1 MMLYPLKIKLSK
13 YSYPRLPMFL
23 LLLQHTRGDTGDKGV
38 NKHHNNRGN
47 NL

>member
-23 LLLQHTRGDTGDKGV
+23 LLLQHTRGDKGV
-38 NKHHNNRGN
+38 NKHRNSKDSNR
-47 NL
+47 

>member
-13 YSYPRLPMFL
+13 YSYFRRPMFL
-23 LLLQHTRGDTGDKGV
+23 LLPQHTGTRGDKGV
-38 NKHHNNRGN
+38 SKHRNSRGN